1 MVALVLGGLF
11 LRSLGAAK
19 NMDVGYEDPR
29 QLLLAGTDLS
39 VAGIDAAD
47 APAALDRVLERTRSL
62 PGVRAAAFSTMVP
75 LGFGGHVLAPTRIE
89 GYTPKADE
97 SMDVERV
104 LVSTSYFETMG
115 IPILRGRAIDEA
127 DRAGTMRVAVVNE
140 TLARRYWPNG
150 GAVGRRLSPGRPE
163 EYGWFEIVGV
173 VGDIRH
179 ESLQA
184 EPMGMV
190 FYPMRPP
197 EGAGDIGGNVSLV
210 IRTDAPPDSLA
221 DPARKA
227 VWAIDPNVPARIRP
241 ADVIT
246 APVCPDATRTAS
258 RIGRVSASSRIRCIR
273 KML

>member
-1 MVALVLGGLF
+1 
-11 LRSLGAAK
+11 
-19 NMDVGYEDPR
+19 
-29 QLLLAGTDLS
+29 
-39 VAGIDAAD
+39 
-47 APAALDRVLERTRSL
+47 
-62 PGVRAAAFSTMVP
+62 
-75 LGFGGHVLAPTRIE
+75 
-89 GYTPKADE
+89 
-97 SMDVERV
+97 
-104 LVSTSYFETMG
+104 
-115 IPILRGRAIDEA
+115 
-127 DRAGTMRVAVVNE
+127 VVNE

-227 VWAIDPNVPARIRP
+227 VWAIDPNVPITQVLTLEQLVRDAR
-241 ADVIT
+241 
-246 APVCPDATRTAS
+246 APMAFSMSLLLVASALAVLLGAVGIYGVVSYVVTQRTQEIGVRMALGALRSQVRTMVLRDAFKTVVPGVVVGLLAAFALTRTMSSLLFSVSALDPWSFVLAPLLLLVVAAGASLLPAERAS
-258 RIGRVSASSRIRCIR
+258 RVNPLTALRQE
-273 KML
+273 